1 MVAVVEEMVA
11 TVAGAAV
18 VTGPMDLDMVLVV
31 VELTLLAVVVQQVVV
46 EVEQQRCCSPLWV
59 SI

>member
-18 VTGPMDLDMVLVV
+18 VTVPMDLDMVLVV
-31 VELTLLAVVVQQVVV
+31 VELTLLAEVAQQVVV

>member
-1 MVAVVEEMVA
+1 VVAVVEEMVA

-18 VTGPMDLDMVLVV
+18 VTVPMDLDTDLVV
-31 VELTLLAVVVQQVVV
+31 VAHTHPAVVVQQVVV

>member
-18 VTGPMDLDMVLVV
+18 VTVPMDLDMVLVV

>member
-1 MVAVVEEMVA
+1 MEEMVA

-18 VTGPMDLDMVLVV
+18 VTVPMDLDMVLVV
-31 VELTLLAVVVQQVVV
+31 VELTLLAEVAQQVVV

>member
-11 TVAGAAV
+11 TVAGVAV
-18 VTGPMDLDMVLVV
+18 AMVVMDLDMVLVV
-31 VELTLLAVVVQQVVV
+31 VELTLLVEVVQQVAVA
-46 EVEQQRCCSPLWV
+46 VEQQRCCSPLWV

>member
-1 MVAVVEEMVA
+1 VVAVVEEMVA

-18 VTGPMDLDMVLVV
+18 VTVPMDLDMVLVV